1 MTGKEKCEFLKEI
14 RKKIAEANGIAY
26 EPRECDHGD
35 ECCGTC
41 PFCEQEAV
49 QLLAELKK
57 RKAEIPVDNS
67 SIETL
72 EKISNERISLLN
84 ILDYTP
90 TGCYCPDIVTDGI
103 VAKEDISEW
112 VPIVETGDVDNFPT
126 GITYTETGT
135 MTFDDKPIVSDFEGK
150 IPMPI
155 DEETLKK
162 LQEIRIP
169 NIKEDKEL

>member
-1 MTGKEKCEFLKEI
+1 MTGKEKCEFLKGI

-35 ECCGTC
+35 ECSGTC
-41 PFCEQEAV
+41 PVCELEAV

-57 RKAEIPVDNS
+57 KRAEIPIDKDA
-67 SIETL
+67 IETL
-72 EKISNERISLLN
+72 EKISNERISFLN
-84 ILDYTP
+84 ILDYSP
-90 TGCYCPDIVTDGI
+90 TGGYCPNIVTDGV

-135 MTFDDKPIVSDFEGK
+135 MFLEPVVSDSEGK

-169 NIKEDKEL
+169 NIKEDEEL